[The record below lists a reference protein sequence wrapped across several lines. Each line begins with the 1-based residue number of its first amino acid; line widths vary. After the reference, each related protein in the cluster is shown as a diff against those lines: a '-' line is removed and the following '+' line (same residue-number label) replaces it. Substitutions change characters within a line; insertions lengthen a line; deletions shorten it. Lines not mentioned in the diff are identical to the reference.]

1 VSDELK
7 PNPNILP
14 LPADGPGSMA
24 GWVGAISS
32 AQANLQKIA
41 ATRQWDNNLKAY
53 LGEGDR
59 RKYGENTTLIRKDFA
74 LTEIKKALLCYQ
86 TPEVSAEA
94 KNPQFE
100 AAAPLVGAVMNDYLG
115 QNRLN
120 AMAMI
125 DEVLMDLLCPAG
137 IGVTKLGYEAFVDP
151 KVKEIPAPNPVNPQ
165 MPAIDQ
171 MTGKPVMQP
180 NIVRESCFWQ
190 RIPPKMFLY
199 PPTFIGSDFDK
210 AGWLGFKYT
219 LNKTVAQ
226 RVLELNDDETPAGS
240 SLDFT
245 KDLLASDVGR
255 DAAQD
260 TNTVSV
266 FEIWYRAAE
275 FDPEVG
281 DPEIFRQ
288 LVILEGRESA
298 PIIHRDSPYQ
308 EIQDGKMI
316 AGMRGNPIHVF
327 TLRYVSD
334 QAIPQ
339 SDSSASRDQVDELS
353 RGRTQM
359 IDQRDRNM
367 PLIAYDPSRVPKES
381 VDKYLKGVTQELI
394 AIPGMDGSNSPFVPI
409 QKGAMHGENFEF
421 NNIINR
427 DIGEAWSLGQNQL
440 GLDTDSKRTATELSL
455 MQSGTDTRMDKER
468 STFLRKFA
476 AGCQKALALIQMFA
490 TEEDWARVADE
501 QGQMVLQQWDNTSV
515 AGDYTIT
522 LAPDSSQRIDG
533 AAMKKEAVD
542 IYKMFGNDPMVNQIE
557 LRKAT
562 FRKLGMDPNRLVLQP
577 QPKQPE
583 KPQVSLA
590 LKGEDMSPIMPQ
602 YVNVATILAT
612 LGIGMAP
619 PPVPGQPPQGVPPQ
633 PPQTNPGTV
642 AEVTPIDKRADD
654 GSGKL
659 PGAGAAAD
667 VAQVGGR

>member
-1 VSDELK
+1 MSDEK
-7 PNPNILP
+7 KDNPNILP
-14 LPADGPGSMA
+14 LPAEGPGSMA
-24 GWVGAISS
+24 GWLGWITS
-32 AQANLQKIA
+32 AQANIQKIA
-41 ATRQWDNNLKAY
+41 AERKWDENLQAY
-53 LGEGDR
+53 MGKGDR
-59 RKYGENTTLIRKDFA
+59 KKYGENTTLVRKDFS
-74 LTEIKKALLCYQ
+74 LTEIKKALLFYQ
-86 TPEVSAEA
+86 LPDVAAEA
-94 KNPQFE
+94 KKPE
-100 AAAPLVGAVMNDYLG
+100 YEPAAPLVGAALNDKIGPG
-115 QNRLN
+115 QIN
-120 AMAMI
+120 AMAMV
-125 DEVLMDLLCPAG
+125 DEVLMDLLCPSG
-137 IGVTKLGYEAFVDP
+137 IGVTKIGYEAFVDP
-151 KVKEIPAPNPVNPQ
+151 KVKEVPQPNPVNPM
-165 MPAIDQ
+165 MPAMDEMGQPI
-171 MTGKPVMQP
+171 MRP

-190 RIPPKMFLY
+190 RIPPKMFLC
-199 PPTFIGSDFDK
+199 PPTFIGSDFDR
-210 AGWLGFKYT
+210 ANALGFKYH

-226 RVLELNDDETPAGS
+226 RVLELSNEETPAGS
-240 SLDFT
+240 SIDLS
-245 KDLLASDVGR
+245 KDLLASDVSR

-260 TNTVSV
+260 ANTVSL
-266 FEIWYRAAE
+266 FEIWYRASE

-288 LVILEGRESA
+288 LVIMEGRESA

-308 EIQDGKMI
+308 TIEDGKMI

-367 PLIAYDPSRVPKES
+367 PLVAYDTSRVPPEAVK
-381 VDKYLKGVTQELI
+381 KYLEGKTGELI
-394 AIPGMDGSNSPFVPI
+394 GIPGMDGSAPPFVNI
-409 QKGAMHGENFEF
+409 QKGAMNGENFEF
-421 NNIINR
+421 NHIIGR
-427 DIGEAWSLGQNQL
+427 DIGETWALGQNQL

-455 MQSGTDTRMDKER
+455 MQSGTDTRIGKEESR
-468 STFLRKFA
+468 FVQQFSS
-476 AGCQKALALIQMFA
+476 GCQKVLALMQMFA
-490 TEEDWARVADE
+490 DDDDWARVADE
-501 QGQMVLQQWDNTSV
+501 QGQMVLKQWNKTAI
-515 AGDYTIT
+515 AGDYTIKVS
-522 LAPDSSQRIDG
+522 PDSSRKTDG

-590 LKGEDMSPIMPQ
+590 LKGEDMAPQMPQ

-619 PPVPGQPPQGVPPQ
+619 PPVPGQPPQGMPPQ
-633 PPQTNPGTV
+633 APETNPGTV